1 MYRFVDK
8 KCLPL
13 PYGENMAR
21 VKHVLN
27 RQKNKEKTGENNE
40 IRSGSPNIPNL
51 RTFIEFIYS
60 LNKNKS
66 LIQVQ
71 KLCQL

>member
-27 RQKNKEKTGENNE
+27 RQKNKEKTGENNK

-51 RTFIEFIYS
+51 RTLIELIYALRNNS
-60 LNKNKS
+60 FMF
-66 LIQVQ
+66 QVQ
-71 KLCQL
+71 GL